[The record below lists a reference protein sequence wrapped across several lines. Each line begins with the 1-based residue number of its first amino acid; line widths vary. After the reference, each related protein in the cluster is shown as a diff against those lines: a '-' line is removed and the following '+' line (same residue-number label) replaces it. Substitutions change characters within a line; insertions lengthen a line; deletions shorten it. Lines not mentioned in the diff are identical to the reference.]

1 MDECRTL
8 AIQLDGSETKPKVID
23 LLLDKAQKTPN
34 AFGQVPNKRFT
45 GLPLPWDETE
55 RLPYHAN
62 GKRSLTPRQGATPEQ
77 RLSPALPDPARSERR
92 QYARIVDAHSVA
104 DMLLA
109 AHAEDVAILHVGT
122 VCTWTDAMVIAT
134 ARSEPHLS
142 ALAGAAM
149 HFFSQARAKAVADGD
164 PGAKTAVASVE
175 GQRSS
180 VQRPDWLVVDMDSVV
195 VHMFTRDMR
204 AEYALEELWGK
215 QHGCRVDY
223 LTQNSSQAAGEADQD
238 GGDGSGRAGQAD
250 GRDESDG
257 GATSGDGRWVP
268 VVYDRRARTFR
279 PFGGAA
285 PGPTQSEVQPL
296 ASGSAAAADGTSEAD
311 SESETDRDEELNEE
325 QVVAL
330 QRYEMAHAVINAREE
345 LRQQR
350 QDERA
355 SAQRTVLA
363 AKAKAKRSM
372 VENRRR
378 KAEIR
383 QALKK
388 STGVEASE
396 LRVKAPSI
404 GMRIRALR
412 DALAQGVKYGTA
424 PGEVDTK
431 HTPGCTCRACL
442 LVAAE
447 ADKLANSER
456 GQATLTMAPVAQWTP
471 CEAEC
476 SCETCRWTRQRI
488 QNMVL
493 AGGSETARVAGLM
506 HLRLIQN
513 KQRRLARPKA
523 VTTKLTKKAARAR
536 AAAAKDAETPLQQ
549 AAQAD

>member
-1 MDECRTL
+1 MDECGTL
-8 AIQLDGSETKPKVID
+8 GIALQGHETKWRVID

-34 AFGQVPNKRFT
+34 AFGKVPNKRFS

-62 GKRSLTPRQGATPEQ
+62 GKRSLTQGAAPEQ

-92 QYARIVDAHSVA
+92 QYARIVDAKGVA
-104 DMLLA
+104 DMLVA

-122 VCTWTDAMVIAT
+122 VCTWTDSMVIAT

-149 HFFSQARAKAVADGD
+149 HFFSQARTAAVAAGD
-164 PGAKTAVASVE
+164 PAAKTAQASLE

-195 VHMFTRDMR
+195 VHLFTRDMR
-204 AEYALEELWGK
+204 EEYALEELWGE
-215 QHGCRVDY
+215 QHGCRVEY
-223 LTQNSSQAAGEADQD
+223 LPQSAQAPGGAAVGDQHD
-238 GGDGSGRAGQAD
+238 VEDSREAD
-250 GRDESDG
+250 GREESDG
-257 GATSGDGRWVP
+257 ETATGDGRWLP
-268 VVYDRRARTFR
+268 VVYDRRARTFK
-279 PFGGAA
+279 PFGGGALSS
-285 PGPTQSEVQPL
+285 PEGEVQIQ
-296 ASGSAAAADGTSEAD
+296 AGGGGASEAD
-311 SESETDRDEELNEE
+311 SDSDADRDEEADEE

-355 SAQRTVLA
+355 AAQRTALA
-363 AKAKAKRSM
+363 AKAKANRSL

-383 QALKK
+383 QARKK
-388 STGVEASE
+388 STGVEAGE

-404 GMRIRALR
+404 GMRIRSLR
-412 DALAQGVKYGTA
+412 DALAQGVQYGTA
-424 PGEVDTK
+424 PGAADTK
-431 HTPGCTCRACL
+431 HTPGCTCRACT

-447 ADKLANSER
+447 ADKLASSER

-471 CEAEC
+471 CPSNC
-476 SCETCRWTRQRI
+476 SCDTCRWTRQRI

-523 VTTKLTKKAARAR
+523 ITKASLKKAALTR
-536 AAAAKDAETPLQQ
+536 AAARDASPQK
-549 AAQAD
+549 AAGAD